1 MFKISITIFL
11 MCSFHAV
18 VGQQNFEIDSLLS
31 AADASNNDTVKMK
44 AYDRIGRYYEDNN
57 SAKAVE
63 YFEKAKIYSTKLKDN
78 LKTANLFYDI
88 GFAYLLKG
96 KYDKS
101 LFNYQESLKGYEKLN
116 DSFRISN
123 ALISIGNVY
132 LKYKDYNKTADY
144 YNKAE
149 AIILA
154 ANDSL
159 QMTSIYDTKGVTF
172 DQQGQYDSSLFYH
185 QKAYDICLLINDYD
199 YAMNSLS
206 NMGLTYKHQ
215 FKTTEALNCFYKAR
229 DYWEAKEGAPL
240 DILAGIY
247 NNIAATHSQAS
258 NYPAALDAF
267 NKSIALAEQTGSPA
281 IVMENYLNMSDM
293 FGKKNDYKQQVQY
306 LKQYHQLKDSIFNLD
321 TKNELTQ
328 LEADYQ
334 VEKKNIEL
342 VRKDAEV
349 VKQKSQRNIFITL
362 TIAAAAILIGL
373 VFFYNKI
380 KKANNDLEEKNSQ
393 INQQKNELQTLNQV
407 KDRLFSI
414 ISHDL
419 RNPLATLKSYLSL
432 SDNDTLA
439 PEKKLQFKL
448 QTMNAVIN
456 TSEMLDNLLAWA
468 NVQIKNTRATIVP
481 ISIEDLVWDTVQT
494 VTPQATQKDIRI
506 EQHLSVSTALGDY
519 DILSIALRNITTN
532 AIKYSNKGKSIQ
544 LNAERRG
551 EDVVLSVHDEGIGM
565 TTQQIDEIL
574 NDQTSSTQG
583 TQNEKGSGLGLFL
596 VKELLQKMNASLT
609 IESTPGMG
617 STFNIIL
624 SAP

>member
-1 MFKISITIFL
+1 
-11 MCSFHAV
+11 
-18 VGQQNFEIDSLLS
+18 
-31 AADASNNDTVKMK
+31 
-44 AYDRIGRYYEDNN
+44 
-57 SAKAVE
+57 
-63 YFEKAKIYSTKLKDN
+63 
-78 LKTANLFYDI
+78 
-88 GFAYLLKG
+88 
-96 KYDKS
+96 
-101 LFNYQESLKGYEKLN
+101 
-116 DSFRISN
+116 
-123 ALISIGNVY
+123 
-132 LKYKDYNKTADY
+132 
-144 YNKAE
+144 
-149 AIILA
+149 
-154 ANDSL
+154 
-159 QMTSIYDTKGVTF
+159 
-172 DQQGQYDSSLFYH
+172 
-185 QKAYDICLLINDYD
+185 
-199 YAMNSLS
+199 
-206 NMGLTYKHQ
+206 
-215 FKTTEALNCFYKAR
+215 
-229 DYWEAKEGAPL
+229 
-240 DILAGIY
+240 
-247 NNIAATHSQAS
+247 
-258 NYPAALDAF
+258 
-267 NKSIALAEQTGSPA
+267 
-281 IVMENYLNMSDM
+281 
-293 FGKKNDYKQQVQY
+293 

-349 VKQKSQRNIFITL
+349 VKQKSQRNIFIIL

-380 KKANNDLEEKNSQ
+380 RKANNNLEEKNSQ

-432 SDNDTLA
+432 ADNDSLA

-448 QTMNAVIN
+448 QTMNAVTN

-494 VTPQATQKDIRI
+494 LTLQATQKDIRI
-506 EQHLSVSTALGDY
+506 EQQLNVSKALGDY

-532 AIKYSNKGKSIQ
+532 AIKYSNKGKRIQ

-565 TTQQIDEIL
+565 TAQQIDEIL